1 MSIYL
6 VAGGAR
12 SGKSR
17 KGEELALTLAGSG
30 KPIFIAT
37 AEAIDDEMTT
47 RIKKHQTDRVET
59 FSLVEEPKNLSK
71 ALKEIDSNATVLVDC
86 LTLWLSNNMM
96 GEGTDSSET
105 VIAAA
110 KARTGATIFISNEVG
125 EGIVPMHPVSR
136 EFRDL
141 SGIMNQQFAAAA
153 DKVYFMKFG
162 IAQEIK

>member
-17 KGEELALTLAGSG
+17 KGEELAKSLAGSA

-37 AEAIDDEMTT
+37 AEAIDDEMTS
-47 RIKKHQTDRVET
+47 RIKKHQDDRGTAFE
-59 FSLVEEPKNLSK
+59 LIEEPKNLTK
-71 ALKEIDSNATVLVDC
+71 ALKNVDPQSTVLVDC
-86 LTLWLSNNMM
+86 LTLWLSNNMF
-96 GEGTDSSET
+96 GDRIDSNES

-110 KARTGATIFISNEVG
+110 KARTGSTIFVSNEVG
-125 EGIVPMHPVSR
+125 EGIVPMHHLSR
-136 EFRDL
+136 LFRDQ
-141 SGIMNQQFAAAA
+141 SGIMNQEFAQAA

-162 IAQEIK
+162 IAQELK

>member
-30 KPIFIAT
+30 KPVFIAT
-37 AEAIDDEMTT
+37 AEAIDDEMTN
-47 RIKKHQTDRVET
+47 RIRKHQSDRGDA

-71 ALKEIDSNATVLVDC
+71 ALKEIDSDSTVLVDC
-86 LTLWLSNNMM
+86 LTLWLSNNMI
-96 GEGTDSSET
+96 GEGTDSNET

-110 KARTGATIFISNEVG
+110 KARTGTTIFISNEVG

-162 IAQEIK
+162 IAQESK

>member
-1 MSIYL
+1 MTLIFI
-6 VAGGAR
+6 AGGAR

-17 KGEELALTLAGSG
+17 KGEELAKSLSGSA

-37 AEAIDDEMTT
+37 AEAVDDEMTS
-47 RIKKHQTDRVET
+47 RIQKHQDDRGTAFE
-59 FSLVEEPKNLSK
+59 LVEEPKNLTK
-71 ALKEIDSNATVLVDC
+71 ALKEIDPQATVLVDC

-96 GEGTDSSET
+96 GQGTDSNES

-110 KARTGATIFISNEVG
+110 HARTGATIFISNEVG

-141 SGIMNQQFAAAA
+141 SGIMNQEFARAS

-162 IAQEIK
+162 IAQELK

>member
-17 KGEELALTLAGSG
+17 KGEELAKNLAGSTR
-30 KPIFIAT
+30 PIFIAT
-37 AEAIDDEMTT
+37 AEAVDEEMTS
-47 RIKKHQTDRVET
+47 RIKKHQDDRGT
-59 FSLVEEPKNLSK
+59 AFDLIEEPKNLSK
-71 ALKEIDSNATVLVDC
+71 ALKEVEKDATVLVDC

-96 GEGTDSSET
+96 GEGTDTNQS
-105 VIAAA
+105 VIDAAR
-110 KARTGATIFISNEVG
+110 ARKGATIFISNEVG

-141 SGIMNQQFAAAA
+141 SGIMNQQFAQAA

-162 IAQEIK
+162 IAQELK

>member
-17 KGEELALTLAGSG
+17 KGEELALALAGSA

-37 AEAIDDEMTT
+37 AEAVDDEMTS
-47 RIKKHQTDRVET
+47 RIKKHQDDRGNAFE
-59 FSLVEEPKNLSK
+59 LLEEPKNLTK
-71 ALKEIDSNATVLVDC
+71 ALKELDTDATVLVDC
-86 LTLWLSNNMM
+86 LTLWLSNNMF
-96 GEGTDSSET
+96 GDSVDSNES

-110 KARTGATIFISNEVG
+110 RTRKGATIFISNEVG
-125 EGIVPMHPVSR
+125 EGIVPMHALSR
-136 EFRDL
+136 EFRDQ

-162 IAQEIK
+162 IAQELK

>member
-1 MSIYL
+1 MTLIFI
-6 VAGGAR
+6 AGGAR

-17 KGEELALTLAGSG
+17 KGEELAKSLAGST

-37 AEAIDDEMTT
+37 AEAVDEEMTS
-47 RIKKHQTDRVET
+47 RIKKHQDDRGYA
-59 FSLVEEPKNLSK
+59 FDLIEEPKNLTK
-71 ALKEIDSNATVLVDC
+71 ALKDVDPQAIVLVDC

-96 GEGTDSSET
+96 GEGTDTNQS
-105 VIAAA
+105 VIEAAR
-110 KARTGATIFISNEVG
+110 ARTGSTIFISNEVG

-141 SGIMNQQFAAAA
+141 SGIMNQEFARAS

-162 IAQEIK
+162 IAQELK

>member
-17 KGEELALTLAGSG
+17 KGEELALELAAPG
-30 KPIFIAT
+30 KPVFIAT
-37 AEAIDDEMTT
+37 AEAIDDEMTN
-47 RIKKHQTDRVET
+47 RIKKHQTDRGDA

-96 GEGTDSSET
+96 DEGTDSNQS

-110 KARTGATIFISNEVG
+110 QARTGATIFISNEVG

-162 IAQEIK
+162 IAQELK

>member
-1 MSIYL
+1 MTLIFI
-6 VAGGAR
+6 AGGAR

-17 KGEELALTLAGSG
+17 KGEELAKSLAGSA

-37 AEAIDDEMTT
+37 AEAVDDEMTS
-47 RIKKHQTDRVET
+47 RIKKHQDDRGSAFE
-59 FSLVEEPKNLSK
+59 LVEEPKNLSK
-71 ALKEIDSNATVLVDC
+71 ALKEIDSDATVLVDC

-96 GEGTDSSET
+96 GEGTDTNQS
-105 VIAAA
+105 VIDAAR
-110 KARTGATIFISNEVG
+110 ARKGSTIFISNEVG

-141 SGIMNQQFAAAA
+141 SGIMNQQFAQAA

-162 IAQEIK
+162 IAQELK

>member
-1 MSIYL
+1 MSIYF

-17 KGEELALTLAGSG
+17 KGEELAKSLPGSSR
-30 KPIFIAT
+30 PIFIAT
-37 AEAIDDEMTT
+37 AEAVDEEMTS
-47 RIKKHQTDRVET
+47 RIKKHQDDRGT
-59 FSLVEEPKNLSK
+59 AFDLVEEPKNLSK
-71 ALKEIDSNATVLVDC
+71 ALKEIDTDATVLVDC

-96 GEGTDSSET
+96 GEGTDSNQS
-105 VIAAA
+105 VIEV
-110 KARTGATIFISNEVG
+110 ARARKGATIFISNEVG

-141 SGIMNQQFAAAA
+141 SGIMNQQFAEAA

-162 IAQEIK
+162 IAQELK

>member
-1 MSIYL
+1 MTLIFI
-6 VAGGAR
+6 AGGAR

-17 KGEELALTLAGSG
+17 KGEELAKSLAGSA

-37 AEAIDDEMTT
+37 AEAVDDEMTS
-47 RIKKHQTDRVET
+47 RIRKHQDDRGT
-59 FSLVEEPKNLSK
+59 AFDLVEEPKNLSK
-71 ALKEIDSNATVLVDC
+71 ALKEVDSDATVLVDC

-96 GEGTDSSET
+96 SEGTDTNES

-110 KARTGATIFISNEVG
+110 RTRRGATIFISNEVG

-141 SGIMNQQFAAAA
+141 SGIMNQEFARAS

-162 IAQEIK
+162 IAQELK

>member
-1 MSIYL
+1 MSIYF

-17 KGEELALTLAGSG
+17 KGEELAKSLSGSSR
-30 KPIFIAT
+30 PIFIAT
-37 AEAIDDEMTT
+37 AEAVDEEMTS
-47 RIKKHQTDRVET
+47 RIKKHQDDRGT
-59 FSLVEEPKNLSK
+59 AFDLVEEPKNLTK
-71 ALKEIDSNATVLVDC
+71 ALKDVNDDATVLVDC

-96 GEGTDSSET
+96 GEGTDTNQS
-105 VIAAA
+105 VIDAAR
-110 KARTGATIFISNEVG
+110 ARKGATIFISNEVG

-141 SGIMNQQFAAAA
+141 SGIMNQQFAQAA

-162 IAQEIK
+162 IAQELK

>member
-6 VAGGAR
+6 IAGGAR

-17 KGEELALTLAGSG
+17 KGEELAKNLAGSSR
-30 KPIFIAT
+30 PIFIAT
-37 AEAIDDEMTT
+37 AEAVDDEMTS
-47 RIKKHQTDRVET
+47 RIKKHQVDRGT
-59 FSLVEEPKNLSK
+59 AFDLVEEPKNLTK
-71 ALKEIDSNATVLVDC
+71 ALKEIDTDATVLVDC

-96 GEGTDSSET
+96 GDGNDSNES

-110 KARTGATIFISNEVG
+110 RARKGATIFISNEVG

-136 EFRDL
+136 QFRDL
-141 SGIMNQQFAAAA
+141 SGIMNQQFAQAA

-162 IAQEIK
+162 IAQELK

>member
-1 MSIYL
+1 MTLIFI
-6 VAGGAR
+6 AGGAR

-17 KGEELALTLAGSG
+17 KGEELAKSLAGSAR
-30 KPIFIAT
+30 PIFIAT
-37 AEAIDDEMTT
+37 AEAVDDEMTS
-47 RIKKHQTDRVET
+47 RIKKHQDDRGGD
-59 FSLVEEPKNLSK
+59 FDLVEEPKNLSK
-71 ALKEIDSNATVLVDC
+71 ALKDIDSGATVLVDC

-96 GEGTDSSET
+96 GEGSDTNES

-110 KARTGATIFISNEVG
+110 RVRRGATIFISNEVG

-141 SGIMNQQFAAAA
+141 SGIMNQEFARAS

-162 IAQEIK
+162 IAQELK

>member
-17 KGEELALTLAGSG
+17 KGEELAKSLAASSR
-30 KPIFIAT
+30 PIFIAT
-37 AEAIDDEMTT
+37 AEAVDEEMAS
-47 RIKKHQTDRVET
+47 RIKKHQDDRGT
-59 FSLVEEPKNLSK
+59 AFDLIEEPKNLTK
-71 ALKEIDSNATVLVDC
+71 ALREVDTDATVLVDC

-96 GEGTDSSET
+96 GEGTDTNQS
-105 VIAAA
+105 VIDAAR
-110 KARTGATIFISNEVG
+110 ARKGATIFISNEVG

-141 SGIMNQQFAAAA
+141 SGIMNQQFAQAA

-162 IAQEIK
+162 IAQELK

>member
-1 MSIYL
+1 MTIIFI
-6 VAGGAR
+6 AGGAR

-17 KGEELALTLAGSG
+17 KGEELAKSLAGSA

-37 AEAIDDEMTT
+37 AEAVDDEMTS
-47 RIKKHQTDRVET
+47 RIKKHQDDRGGD
-59 FSLVEEPKNLSK
+59 FDLVEEPKNLSK
-71 ALKEIDSNATVLVDC
+71 ALKDVDSDASVLVDC

-96 GEGTDSSET
+96 GEGTDSNES

-110 KARTGATIFISNEVG
+110 RARKGATIFISNEVG

-141 SGIMNQQFAAAA
+141 SGIMNQEFARAS

-162 IAQEIK
+162 IAQELK

>member
-37 AEAIDDEMTT
+37 AEAIDDEMTN
-47 RIKKHQTDRVET
+47 RIKKHQTDRGDA

-71 ALKEIDSNATVLVDC
+71 ALKEIDSNSTVLVDC

-96 GEGTDSSET
+96 GEGIDSNQS

-162 IAQEIK
+162 IAQELK

>member
-17 KGEELALTLAGSG
+17 KGEELAKNLAGSTR
-30 KPIFIAT
+30 PIFIAT
-37 AEAIDDEMTT
+37 AEAVDEEMTL
-47 RIKKHQTDRVET
+47 RIKKHQDDRGT
-59 FSLVEEPKNLSK
+59 AFDLIEEPKNLSK
-71 ALKEIDSNATVLVDC
+71 ALKEVEKDATVLVDC

-96 GEGTDSSET
+96 GEGTDTNQS
-105 VIAAA
+105 VIDT
-110 KARTGATIFISNEVG
+110 ARARKGATIFISNEVG

-141 SGIMNQQFAAAA
+141 SGIMNQQFAQAA

-162 IAQEIK
+162 IAQELK

>member
-47 RIKKHQTDRVET
+47 RIKKHQTDRGEA

-96 GEGTDSSET
+96 GEGTDSNQS

-162 IAQEIK
+162 IAQELK

>member
-1 MSIYL
+1 MTLIFI
-6 VAGGAR
+6 AGGAR

-17 KGEELALTLAGSG
+17 KGEELAKSLAGSA

-37 AEAIDDEMTT
+37 AEAVDDEMTS
-47 RIKKHQTDRVET
+47 RIKKHQDDRGSAFE
-59 FSLVEEPKNLSK
+59 LVEEPKNLST
-71 ALKEIDSNATVLVDC
+71 ALKDLDSCATGLVDC

-96 GEGTDSSET
+96 GEGTDSNES

-110 KARTGATIFISNEVG
+110 RARKGATIFISNEVG

-141 SGIMNQQFAAAA
+141 SGIMNQEFARAS

-162 IAQEIK
+162 IAQELK

>member
-1 MSIYL
+1 MTLIFI
-6 VAGGAR
+6 AGGAR

-17 KGEELALTLAGSG
+17 KGEELAKILAGSA

-37 AEAIDDEMTT
+37 AEAVDDEMTS
-47 RIKKHQTDRVET
+47 RIKKHQDDRGTAFE
-59 FSLVEEPKNLSK
+59 LVEEPKNLTK
-71 ALKEIDSNATVLVDC
+71 ALKEIDPQATVLVDC

-96 GEGTDSSET
+96 GEGTDSNES
-105 VIAAA
+105 VIEAAR
-110 KARTGATIFISNEVG
+110 ARTGATIFISNEVG

-141 SGIMNQQFAAAA
+141 SGIMNQEFARAS

-162 IAQEIK
+162 IAQELK

>member
-1 MSIYL
+1 MTLIFI
-6 VAGGAR
+6 AGGAR

-17 KGEELALTLAGSG
+17 KGEELAKSLAGSA

-37 AEAIDDEMTT
+37 AEAVDDEMTS
-47 RIKKHQTDRVET
+47 RIKKHQDDRGTAFE
-59 FSLVEEPKNLSK
+59 LVEEPKNLTK
-71 ALKEIDSNATVLVDC
+71 ALKEIDPQATVLVDC

-96 GEGTDSSET
+96 GESTDTTQS
-105 VIAAA
+105 VIDAAR
-110 KARTGATIFISNEVG
+110 ARPGATIVISNEVG

-141 SGIMNQQFAAAA
+141 SGIMNQEFARAS

-162 IAQEIK
+162 IAQELK